1 MGNMTDSP
9 ASNTLR
15 ILHETRY
22 RYASVVDTAQ
32 HVAHLQPPH
41 TACQTVHHHALT
53 IEPEGAQVHGNLD
66 AFGNHRTYFAL
77 PSLHNSLRVKAHS
90 VVSTRAL
97 PQAESNMSWEEVR
110 GFFGY
115 KAGVPGS
122 LAAGFVF
129 GSHHAP
135 IDDVFMQYAKP
146 SFTPGRPL
154 DVAARDLM
162 LRIYTDCTY
171 ESHSTDI
178 GTPAALALAQRRG
191 VCQDFAHIMIACLR
205 SLGVAARYVSG
216 YLLTHPAEGQQRL
229 IGADASHA
237 WVSVYL
243 PDVAQQDHASGGWL
257 DLDPTNNQSGWAS
270 PGIDYVRLALGRDFA
285 DVSPLRGVL
294 LGGATHTLEV
304 GVTVEPFD
312 LSS

>member
-1 MGNMTDSP
+1 MTQAK

-15 ILHETRY
+15 IVHETRY
-22 RYASVVDTAQ
+22 HYASVVDTAQ

-41 TACQTVHHHALT
+41 TACQTLHQFDLA
-53 IEPEGAQVHGNLD
+53 IEPAGAQVRLNTD
-66 AFGNHRTYFAL
+66 AFGNHRTYFSL
-77 PSLHNSLRVKAHS
+77 PSLHHSLSVKAQS
-90 VVSTRAL
+90 VVTTRAL
-97 PQAESNMSWEEVR
+97 NDASSSMSWEEVR

-115 KAGVPGS
+115 KAGAPGS
-122 LAAGFVF
+122 PAAGFVF

-135 IDDVFMQYAKP
+135 VDEVFSQYARA
-146 SFTPGRPL
+146 SFTPARPL
-154 DVAARDLM
+154 ALAARDLM
-162 LRIYTDCTY
+162 QRIYTDCTY

-178 GTPAALALAQRRG
+178 GTPAAQALAQKRG
-191 VCQDFAHIMIACLR
+191 VCQDFAHILIACLR
-205 SLGVAARYVSG
+205 SVGVAARYVSG

-270 PGIDYVRLALGRDFA
+270 PGTDYVRLAIGRDFA

-312 LSS
+312 L

>member
-1 MGNMTDSP
+1 MITMTEATSLH
-9 ASNTLR
+9 TLR
-15 ILHETRY
+15 ITHETRY
-22 RYASVVDTAQ
+22 HYATVVDTAQ

-41 TACQTVHHHALT
+41 TACQTVHQFALA
-53 IEPEGAQVHGNLD
+53 IAPEGAQVRVNID
-66 AFGNHRTYFAL
+66 AFGNHRSYFSLA
-77 PSLHNSLRVKAHS
+77 SLHSSLSVKAQS
-90 VVSTRAL
+90 VVTTRTL
-97 PQAESNMSWEEVR
+97 PEATSAMSWEEVR
-110 GFFGY
+110 NFFGY
-115 KAGVPGS
+115 KAGAPGS
-122 LAAGFVF
+122 RAAEFVF

-135 IDDVFMQYAKP
+135 VDEVFVQYARA

-154 DVAARDLM
+154 AVAARDLM
-162 LRIYTDCTY
+162 QRIYTDCTY

-178 GTPAALALAQRRG
+178 GTPAALALAQKRG

-205 SLGVAARYVSG
+205 SVGVAARYVSG
-216 YLLTHPAEGQQRL
+216 YLLTHPAEGQERL

-243 PDVAQQDHASGGWL
+243 PDVAQDHASGGWL

-270 PGIDYVRLALGRDFA
+270 PGTDYVRLAIGRDFA

-312 LSS
+312 L